1 MLPNRVLE
9 GGAYFS
15 RTLFTYCRSQCVARG
30 PGSISPSLSTLYFLP
45 LPLLVHITFLPAS
58 SPFHLSLF
66 PILSLPPP
74 HIYLHHSSFPSFLL
88 FLIISLSSS
97 LPRLPL
103 DSLLLFPLPFFPPP
117 PHTRQDLLAK
127 RHLPLCLVPPKAEC
141 RRTSIQVLV
150 LKGRVSKALAT

>member
-58 SPFHLSLF
+58 FPFHLSLF

-103 DSLLLFPLPFFPPP
+103 YSLLLFPLPFFPPP
-117 PHTRQDLLAK
+117 PHTA
-127 RHLPLCLVPPKAEC
+127 RHACKETSAPVPC
-141 RRTSIQVLV
+141 S
-150 LKGRVSKALAT
+150 S